1 MALKQRWSHDTEQR
15 SRKRQTEEDLKTK
28 KRRQG
33 ELTQS
38 LFTREQRPRTVSKP
52 SWSLQGSCGPLV
64 HHNYW
69 RTACQL
75 RKETLSG
82 ASTETLLPAEGQEEA
97 ENTSLCSE
105 LSPWQQWCCPSWWG
119 PIPPLGFLELFAEKK
134 QKTMRYAYALAVWLH
149 VNICSSVRSV
159 GATIRE
165 RQPQQDQ
172 YWHWDPAKRCDGF
185 AFHLQ
190 WKATAAP
197 FRNHVQLAARA
208 RQGPFL

>member
-38 LFTREQRPRTVSKP
+38 LLTREQRPRTVSKP

-69 RTACQL
+69 HTACQL

-97 ENTSLCSE
+97 ENTSLCSQ
-105 LSPWQQWCCPSWWG
+105 LSHWQQWCCPSWLE
-119 PIPPLGFLELFAEKK
+119 PTPPLGLWELLARKK
-134 QKTMRYAYALAVWLH
+134 QPWDMHMRWRYGYRSMSVAL
-149 VNICSSVRSV
+149 
-159 GATIRE
+159 
-165 RQPQQDQ
+165 
-172 YWHWDPAKRCDGF
+172 
-185 AFHLQ
+185 
-190 WKATAAP
+190 
-197 FRNHVQLAARA
+197 
-208 RQGPFL
+208 